1 MQLNTLNSMQT
12 QFVDINKLATQL
24 SLDNLPLAEQ
34 EKVIGKLEEEINDKV
49 NLAIIEQLPEQE
61 RENFLNIVNTGTP
74 EDVKNY
80 LNSQIPDLELLVK
93 NIAVQI
99 VEEFKS
105 K

>member
-1 MQLNTLNSMQT
+1 MQT